1 MANDWLRAGG
11 SMWLDALLYDS
22 GRSETES
29 LIAEEAS
36 AAEVEREAS
45 SQASRRA
52 L

>member
-11 SMWLDALLYDS
+11 SMWLDALLYD

-45 SQASRRA
+45 SQVSRRG